1 MFKKSQ
7 NMPVWLSI
15 FAQFA
20 KVDKMQNKVVH
31 LPKKSNKYDLTVGP
45 YFFIGHG
52 PGGLLL
58 LVSHLFAL

>member
-7 NMPVWLSI
+7 NMLVWLSI

-45 YFFIGHG
+45 LFFIGQ
-52 PGGLLL
+52 
-58 LVSHLFAL
+58 S

>member
-7 NMPVWLSI
+7 NMLSI

-31 LPKKSNKYDLTVGP
+31 LPKKSNKYDLTIGP
-45 YFFIGHG
+45 LFFIGQ
-52 PGGLLL
+52 
-58 LVSHLFAL
+58 S